1 MTEYKLVIPGQL
13 PTLNE
18 IINEAKAH
26 WNNYRVQKENSTEKV
41 AWVAI
46 EAGLPRLNAVKLDIT
61 YYRKNRRHDPDNIAA
76 AKKFILDGLVAA
88 GVIENDGWKQVKG
101 WTEKWEVDKKNPRTE
116 IILIEIGEERDEDE

>member
-1 MTEYKLVIPGQL
+1 MAKYKLVIPGQL

-26 WNNYRVQKENSTEKV
+26 WNNYRVQKEDSTDKV
-41 AWVAI
+41 AWAAI

-61 YYRKNRRHDPDNIAA
+61 YYRKNRRNDPDNIAA

-88 GVIENDGWKQVKG
+88 GVLENDGWKQVRG
-101 WTEKWEVDKKNPRTE
+101 WTEAWEVDKKNPRTE
-116 IILIEIGEERDEDE
+116 IILEEIENDD

>member
-1 MTEYKLVIPGQL
+1 MAKYKLVIPGQL

-41 AWVAI
+41 AWAAM

-61 YYRKNRRHDPDNIAA
+61 YY
-76 AKKFILDGLVAA
+76 
-88 GVIENDGWKQVKG
+88 
-101 WTEKWEVDKKNPRTE
+101 
-116 IILIEIGEERDEDE
+116 